1 MPPFVSRKRVSDE
14 DPPAPKRHNA
24 TPAAAAAAALDDDTD
39 SSSSDSS
46 LSDVPDDLQDT
57 PNPGTT
63 NEDLD
68 EDSESE
74 EEVDW
79 EDAFESGTA
88 SANTSAGAAT
98 PLTPSILAPHHH
110 HQHQDLELTLDKN
123 EVHLADIV
131 EGKKAPSKIERQI
144 RITTHCLHV
153 RFLLYHNALRNA
165 WANDPKLH
173 EILRR
178 KLPPALH
185 KEVKKWR
192 VSSGLEL
199 PEQKPPEKR
208 PTRKG
213 KGKGKQKQSRP
224 SERDW
229 TEGSERLE
237 AGQPDMSRGDPII
250 PLLKVLAAYWKKQFT
265 ITAPG
270 LRKQGYR
277 PMAQLEAQI
286 ASLRKD
292 EHDPA
297 VHGERIAD
305 LDEFRQAAERMQGS
319 RDLGAQLFTALLRA
333 LGIEARL
340 VASLQPLGFGWT
352 KAETYT
358 PKQQPTKPADT
369 EPTTDASTAAA
380 ETDEVVG
387 LESDSSSDAETKPPS
402 RSSNSNRN
410 SKNPKGYD
418 KDLPFPIYWTE
429 AASPITHEIIPV
441 DALVLPNAVAT
452 TPELQ
457 AAFEPRGA
465 KAEKAKQVI
474 SYVIA
479 YSSDKTAKD
488 VTTRYLRRRT
498 WPGKTKGFR
507 IPVEK
512 ITIQPQNKNKRSRT
526 AAPTVITY
534 DWSRVVLRIYE
545 RSPQHETALDTLE
558 NSTTLLPNQPE
569 RKNPTTSDKPTDTLQ
584 SLRTSPEFVLERF
597 LRREEALQPGAQHI
611 RTFTSGKGPKA
622 KTELVYRRADVVKC
636 QSAESWHKEG
646 RQILPGQ
653 TPLKHVPIR
662 AVTLLRK
669 REVDEYERETGQK
682 PKQGLYAKYQTE
694 YIIPPP
700 IVDGVIPKNDYG
712 NIDCF
717 VPSMVPQGAC
727 HVPWPGTVRICKKL
741 GIDYAEAVTGF
752 EFGSKMAVP
761 VIQGV
766 VVAVENEELV
776 KDAWRVEEAE
786 KRKKEARK
794 AEARIL
800 QTWRKFLFGLRIAQR
815 VREEYGGGDE
825 GEEGDLERE
834 ERNPFTRQVVG
845 AAAGGPDE
853 RDPGSVGGTTPGFEA
868 GDGGGF
874 LLPGEDEEADRGGG
888 FLLPGEGEGDS
899 SDRGG
904 GFLLPDQEGEANDE
918 DDDDDNEKEKL
929 IIVHQRRKRATPPL
943 AVAAD
948 TDGEDDDSDEEMTGT
963 GAGAGSGKSQADAI
977 SLSSSSSDEELSPP
991 PDEIPDSEDDDD
1003 EFVAEYKPPPTR
1015 RRTRGGGR
1023 GRGRGRGRARGK

>member
-24 TPAAAAAAALDDDTD
+24 TPTVAATVHHHDDGFD
-39 SSSSDSS
+39 SSSTDSS
-46 LSDVPDDLQDT
+46 LSDVPEDLQDT
-57 PNPGTT
+57 LKPDNT
-63 NEDLD
+63 NDSD
-68 EDSESE
+68 SDSSSSSSES

-79 EDAFESGTA
+79 EDAFESEPA
-88 SANTSAGAAT
+88 SASATT
-98 PLTPSILAPHHH
+98 PMTPSILASD

-144 RITTHCLHV
+144 RLNTHCLHV

-165 WANDPKLH
+165 WANDEKLH

-192 VSSGLEL
+192 ISSGLEL
-199 PEQKPPEKR
+199 PEKPPPPPPSKKSA
-208 PTRKG
+208 RKG
-213 KGKGKQKQSRP
+213 KGKQQSRHRP
-224 SERDW
+224 TERDW

-237 AGQPDMSRGDPII
+237 PGQPDMSRGDPII

-277 PMAQLEAQI
+277 PMVQLEAQI
-286 ASLRKD
+286 ASFHKD

-297 VHGERIAD
+297 VHGERVAD
-305 LDEFRQAAERMQGS
+305 INEFRQAAERMQGS

-358 PKQQPTKPADT
+358 PK
-369 EPTTDASTAAA
+369 PTTAV
-380 ETDEVVG
+380 ETDPVVG
-387 LESDSSSDAETKPPS
+387 LDSFSSSSSSNSSDAETAPS
-402 RSSNSNRN
+402 RGRN
-410 SKNPKGYD
+410 NNPKGYD

-479 YSSDKTAKD
+479 YSADKTAKD

-498 WPGKTKGFR
+498 WPGKTKGYR

-512 ITIQPQNKNKRSRT
+512 IAIPNRHGKGK
-526 AAPTVITY
+526 AAAAAKTTITY
-534 DWSRVVLRIYE
+534 DWARVVLRIYT
-545 RSPQHETALDTLE
+545 RSPHTQTPIDALEDTKDLV
-558 NSTTLLPNQPE
+558 PKQPD
-569 RKNPTTSDKPTDTLQ
+569 RKPAPDNPPDTLQ
-584 SLRTSPEFVLERF
+584 SLRTSTEFVLERF
-597 LRREEALQPGAQHI
+597 LRREEALLPSAQPA
-611 RTFTSGKGPKA
+611 RTFVSGKGLKT
-622 KTELVYRRADVVKC
+622 KTENVYRRADVVKC

-646 RQILPGQ
+646 RQIQPAQL
-653 TPLKHVPIR
+653 PLKHVPIR
-662 AVTLLRK
+662 AVTLQRK
-669 REVDEYERETGQK
+669 REVDEYERDHGEK

-717 VPSMVPQGAC
+717 VPSMVPAGAA
-727 HVPWPGTVRICKKL
+727 HIPWSGTVRICKKL

-766 VVAVENEELV
+766 VVAAENEELV
-776 KDAWRVEEAE
+776 KDAWRVEDEE
-786 KRKKEARK
+786 KRRKEARK

-800 QTWRKFLFGLRIAQR
+800 QTWRKFLFGLRIQQR
-815 VREEYGGGDE
+815 VREEYGGGE
-825 GEEGDLERE
+825 AEGDEVRE
-834 ERNPFTRQVVG
+834 EVNPFTRRVGGEDGG
-845 AAAGGPDE
+845 AAGDGNGHGG
-853 RDPGSVGGTTPGFEA
+853 GG
-868 GDGGGF
+868 GGGF
-874 LLPGEDEEADRGGG
+874 LLPGEDGDEASDRGGG
-888 FLLPGEGEGDS
+888 FLLPGDDNDEPS
-899 SDRGG
+899 GG
-904 GFLLPDQEGEANDE
+904 G
-918 DDDDDNEKEKL
+918 
-929 IIVHQRRKRATPPL
+929 
-943 AVAAD
+943 
-948 TDGEDDDSDEEMTGT
+948 
-963 GAGAGSGKSQADAI
+963 
-977 SLSSSSSDEELSPP
+977 
-991 PDEIPDSEDDDD
+991 
-1003 EFVAEYKPPPTR
+1003 
-1015 RRTRGGGR
+1015 
-1023 GRGRGRGRARGK
+1023 